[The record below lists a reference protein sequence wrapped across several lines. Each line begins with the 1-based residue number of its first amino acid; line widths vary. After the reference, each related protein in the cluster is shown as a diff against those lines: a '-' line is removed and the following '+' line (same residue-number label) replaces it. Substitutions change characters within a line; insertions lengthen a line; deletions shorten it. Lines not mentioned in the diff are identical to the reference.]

1 MKTALMLMCAA
12 LSLWP
17 AIAKPQPIGPAPLGL
32 QWGLSQEETQ
42 KLGVEL
48 KVQQDD
54 SYGKAVIFTKL
65 PQILADQEVA
75 LGSYGYDDRLWRLV
89 IISKVFANDPSGY
102 AVLDRYSALSAL
114 LSEKYGRPSVVHKKG
129 ESIYAEQGYF
139 ISGIRSGKT
148 FWYSD
153 FKADNISV
161 QLGIV
166 ATDSSDSRWRII
178 YENAALRGSFDKAK
192 RSKEKGTL

>member
-1 MKTALMLMCAA
+1 MRTTLKLLYVLMLV
-12 LSLWP
+12 WP
-17 AIAKPQPIGPAPLGL
+17 ANANPQSIGAAPLGL
-32 QWGLSQEETQ
+32 QWGLSLEETQ

-48 KVQQDD
+48 TVQKDD
-54 SYGKAVIFTKL
+54 NYGKAVVFTKL

-75 LGSYGYDDRLWRLV
+75 LGSYGYDDRLWRIV
-89 IISKVFANDPSGY
+89 IISKVFSSDPSGY

-114 LSEKYGRPSVVHKKG
+114 LSEKYGKSTSVHRKG
-129 ESIYAEQGYF
+129 DSIYAEQGYF

-153 FKADNISV
+153 FKAENLSV

-166 ATDSSDSRWRII
+166 ANDSSDSRWRII
-178 YENAALRGSFDKAK
+178 YENGALRGSFDRAR
-192 RSKEKGTL
+192 RSREKGAL